1 MTHIQVQ
8 NWKGKKVLVMPFS
21 KMHTRVTHSH
31 KQRNNLFFKLSVLNS
46 DDDQVRETARSSLAL
61 HVQKKKKKKKKC

>member
-8 NWKGKKVLVMPFS
+8 NWKEKKVLVMPFP

-31 KQRNNLFFKLSVLNS
+31 
-46 DDDQVRETARSSLAL
+46 
-61 HVQKKKKKKKKC
+61 